1 MTDEHR
7 QLLKSRLKA
16 NRWNL
21 YHLATYSGIT
31 PGYLSR
37 MLHNRLDASQP
48 IKIALALHASMLTD
62 FPYSPS
68 DFDTTSTTTDN

>member
-21 YHLATYSGIT
+21 YHLADQAGIT
-31 PGYLSR
+31 QNYLSR
-37 MLHNRLDASQP
+37 MIRNKVDASQP
-48 IKIALALHASMLTD
+48 IKIALALHASEMTN
-62 FPYSPS
+62 FPYYPS
-68 DFDTTSTTTDN
+68 DFDLTNTTTEN

>member
-7 QLLKSRLKA
+7 QLLKSKLKA

-48 IKIALALHASMLTD
+48 IKIALALHASEMTG
-62 FPYSPS
+62 FPYYPS
-68 DFDTTSTTTDN
+68 DFDITTTTTEN

>member
-21 YHLATYSGIT
+21 YHLADQAGIT
-31 PGYLSR
+31 QNYLSR
-37 MLHNRLDASQP
+37 MIRNKVDASQP
-48 IKIALALHASMLTD
+48 IKIALALYASQMTGTE
-62 FPYSPS
+62 YIPS
-68 DFDTTSTTTDN
+68 DFDITTSTEN

>member
-21 YHLATYSGIT
+21 YHLADHAGIT
-31 PGYLSR
+31 NAYLSR
-37 MLHNRLDASQP
+37 LIRNRVDASQP
-48 IKIALALHASMLTD
+48 IKIALALHASRLTD
-62 FPYSPS
+62 FPYIPS
-68 DFDTTSTTTDN
+68 DFDITTTTTEN

>member
-1 MTDEHR
+1 
-7 QLLKSRLKA
+7 
-16 NRWNL
+16 
-21 YHLATYSGIT
+21 
-31 PGYLSR
+31 